1 MSNTTST
8 QIPIEWIPS
17 SHFDERP
24 DENDVSLLVIH
35 NISLPPG
42 QFGSGDIVRFFQG
55 DLDSRVHPFYKEIE
69 GVRVSA
75 HCLIERTGKVLQFVQ
90 FKHRAW
96 HAGKS
101 SFQGRN
107 CCNDF
112 SIGIEMEGTDDHI
125 FTDAQYASLIN
136 ITKQIMKDYPA
147 VTLGRIVGHSDIAP
161 GRKTDP
167 GRHFDWC
174 RFRTGLV
181 EK

>member
-1 MSNTTST
+1 M
-8 QIPIEWIPS
+8 PMKWIPS

-24 DENDVSLLVIH
+24 KENDVSLLVIH

-42 QFGSGDIVRFFQG
+42 QFGSGDVVRFFQG
-55 DLDSRVHPFYKEIE
+55 ELDTHVHPFYKEIE

-75 HCLIERTGKVLQFVQ
+75 HCLIERTGEVLQFVQ

-107 CCNDF
+107 RCNDF

-125 FTDAQYASLIN
+125 FTNAQYGSLIK
-136 ITKQIMKDYPA
+136 ITKQIMTDYPA
-147 VTLGRIVGHSDIAP
+147 ITLGRIVGHSDIAP

-167 GRHFDWC
+167 GQHFDWA